1 MRICDIFQ
9 DGDWLFNRLATT
21 IPPDIQLKLKGLFVD
36 PTSEDLLIRGGGVL
50 RLESIQLGAAINGWW
65 SNLSLMIVI
74 SERLRA
80 SLGFGS

>member
-36 PTSEDLLIRGGGVL
+36 PTSEDLLIRGGGSSSGEYSARSGYKWLVEQPIAHDSNF
-50 RLESIQLGAAINGWW
+50 REAES
-65 SNLSLMIVI
+65 
-74 SERLRA
+74 
-80 SLGFGS
+80 